1 MPYLVHKDKD
11 GSVIQFW
18 NLHEGVITVGRS
30 NEVNAHVDDPKLS
43 RKHFDV
49 TPAAGVFTLKDLGA
63 ANGTYVNGQRV
74 TEKILAPNDNVRAGE
89 SSFYFMDGLT
99 TMAAKLD
106 DDIKNLGKF
115 ALDNT
120 GEPPPKS

>member
-18 NLHEGVITVGRS
+18 NLHEGVITVGRAAD
-30 NEVNAHVDDPKLS
+30 VNARVDDPKLS
-43 RKHFDV
+43 RKHFEI
-49 TPAAGVFTLKDLGA
+49 TPVAGNFTLKDLGA
-63 ANGTYVNGQRV
+63 ANGTFINGTRV
-74 TEKILAPNDNVRAGE
+74 TEKVLAANDNVRAGE

-106 DDIKNLGKF
+106 EDIKNLGKF
-115 ALDNT
+115 TLDT
-120 GEPPPKS
+120 GEPPAKP

>member
-18 NLHEGVITVGRS
+18 NLHEGVMTIGRS
-30 NEVNAHVDDPKLS
+30 LEVNAHVDDPKLS
-43 RKHFDV
+43 RKHFEI
-49 TPAAGVFTLKDLGA
+49 TPKDGSFTLKDLGA
-63 ANGTYVNGQRV
+63 ANGTFVNGTRA
-74 TEKILAPNDNVRAGE
+74 TEKVLAPNDNVRAGD
-89 SSFYFMDGLT
+89 SSFFFVDGLT

-106 DDIKNLGKF
+106 DDIKSLGKF
-115 ALDNT
+115 ALDT